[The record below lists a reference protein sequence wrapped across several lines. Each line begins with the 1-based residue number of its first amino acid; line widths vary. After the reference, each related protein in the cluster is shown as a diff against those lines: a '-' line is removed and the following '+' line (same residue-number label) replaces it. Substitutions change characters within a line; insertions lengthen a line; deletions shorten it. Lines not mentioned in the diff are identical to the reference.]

1 MSQSRLQLDQVL
13 DRIARIVTAYL
24 PDAGLPDVV
33 I

>member
-13 DRIARIVTAYL
+13 DRIARIGTAYL
-24 PDAGLPDVV
+24 PDAGLRVVV